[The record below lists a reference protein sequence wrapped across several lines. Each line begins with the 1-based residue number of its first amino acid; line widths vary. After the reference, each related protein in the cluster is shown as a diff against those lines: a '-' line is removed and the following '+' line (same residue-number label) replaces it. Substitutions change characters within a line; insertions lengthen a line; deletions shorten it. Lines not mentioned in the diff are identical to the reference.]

1 MYDVIP
7 YLVLFSWPLIAIL
20 AYLKLDTVTATFV
33 TIVGGYFILP
43 LKVELDLPLLPPL
56 DKESIPNISAL
67 ISILILKKKKFHF
80 FTQYRWLKV
89 VIGIVVAIPFINVF
103 FNLSPI
109 FNGAFWLPSLTP
121 HDGFSNSLL
130 AYLRILPFI
139 IAINI
144 TQSNKDVFRLFQ
156 LLVWSLLM
164 YAPLVLLELRLSPQ
178 LHNWVYGY
186 HPHSFIQQVRDGGF
200 RAVVFLGHGLLT
212 SNIYLAGFIA
222 LSILYKAKVFFINQR
237 VNLALLFLFFVF
249 IILLKSVSAIIMA
262 LLCATMVFTLRNSLR
277 FKAST
282 IIVSFVVL
290 YPYISYL
297 GFIPYE
303 IINDYLIRF
312 NAERAQSLYFRFSNE
327 AFLLDYLGNNFLI
340 GNGGS
345 RMMLYKTVVDGTWII
360 WTMSFGVIYTTLNFL
375 LFAGVTYINRYKGS
389 ERMRL
394 NSLFA
399 LFPAIMMIDQIPNSS
414 LTHPWMWLFGGA
426 ILIASL
432 KK

>member
-33 TIVGGYFILP
+33 TIVGGYFLLP
-43 LKVELDLPLLPPL
+43 LKAELDLPLLPPL

-67 ISILILKKKKFHF
+67 ISILILKKKKFYF
-80 FTQYRWLKV
+80 FTQYRWLKS
-89 VIGIVVAIPFINVF
+89 IIILIVAIPFINVF
-103 FNLSPI
+103 FNKSPI
-109 FNGAFWLPSLTP
+109 FNGAFWLPSLTL

-139 IAINI
+139 IAVNI

-156 LLVWSLLM
+156 LLVWSLLI

-186 HPHSFIQQVRDGGF
+186 HPHNFLQQIRDGGF

-212 SNIYLAGFIA
+212 SNIYLAGFMA

-237 VNLALLFLFFVF
+237 VNIALLFLFFIL
-249 IILLKSVSAIIMA
+249 IILLKSVSAIVMA
-262 LLCATMVFTLRNSLR
+262 LLCAFMAFSLGRSLR
-277 FKAST
+277 ST
-282 IIVSFVVL
+282 ANIAIVTAVIL
-290 YPYISYL
+290 YPYVSYL
-297 GFIPYE
+297 GLIPYE
-303 IINDYLIRF
+303 IINDYLIGV

-327 AFLLDYLGNNFLI
+327 ALLLDYLGNNFLI

-345 RMMLYKTVVDGTWII
+345 RMMLFNSVVDGTWIA

-375 LFAGVTYINRYKGS
+375 LFSGVTYINKHEDS
-389 ERMRL
+389 KQMKL

-399 LFPAIMMIDQIPNSS
+399 LFPSVMMIDQIPNSS
-414 LTHPWMWLFGGA
+414 LTHSWMWLFGGV